1 MNKKYIRDLGT
12 LIPSSMM
19 LLISMLSF
27 TNPFDKVFGFTEV
40 DMKGLFILGLVLIFP
55 ILFAIE
61 GIVSAIKNIVWLIPL
76 SISLMVFFVIRLV
89 ALNDSAN
96 IYLMYYFIAYM
107 LGYCISKLV
116 LKLKNLYI
124 QK

>member
-61 GIVSAIKNIVWLIPL
+61 GIVSAIKNIVWIIPL
-76 SISLMVFFVIRLV
+76 SISLMVFFVIKLV